1 MPDVRNVIFLVSPQ
15 APAIMTT
22 LVGVVSDV
30 SPREPIWLA
39 QGTRPSLF
47 PHRLYLKLS
56 FATLDGHQ
64 IDIATNIFSHEKFLV
79 SKFVRPNRSTREAAA
94 YLVTGYAYPA
104 TSQIN
109 LYIAILAIGLWIVQK
124 LIDGLLYLDYY

>member
-1 MPDVRNVIFLVSPQ
+1 
-15 APAIMTT
+15 MTA

-39 QGTRPSLF
+39 RGTRPSLF

-56 FATLDGHQ
+56 LTALDGRQ
-64 IDIATNIFSHEKFLV
+64 IDIATNIFSQEKFLV
-79 SKFVRPNRSTREAAA
+79 SELVRPNRSTREAAT

-104 TSQIN
+104 TSQIALIN
-109 LYIAILAIGLWIVQK
+109 GYIEIGLWIVQK
-124 LIDGLLYLDYY
+124 LIDALLDIDYY